1 MPFPKIE
8 IPTGLTELF
17 AYQNT
22 TGGSYNNSG
31 KWASGTPVIIISRGV
46 ILPLTE
52 KDLQY
57 DINGTYTESHYKLY
71 TTEELENSQIITH
84 NLLNYEI
91 QEQDDRLSFANYR
104 KYIIRRVEVVNE

>member
-1 MPFPKIE
+1 MPFPKIK
-8 IPTGLTELF
+8 IPTGVTELIT
-17 AYQNT
+17 YQNT

-31 KWASGTPVIIISRGV
+31 KWVSGVSVTITFRGT

-57 DINGTYTESHYKLY
+57 DINGTYTENHYKLY
-71 TTEELENSQIITH
+71 TTEEFENSQIITH
-84 NLLNYEI
+84 NSLNYEI

-104 KYIIRRVEVVNE
+104 KYIIRRVEVINE